1 MSQDSALRS
10 YYLNKI
16 EQLEHKL
23 NEKTQNVKRLE
34 AQRNDWNNQVRV
46 LRDELTA
53 LYESGSY
60 VGEVV
65 KQMGKNKVLVKVI
78 NQKYFLN
85 YPLLADTFPPIL
97 ALLPFMCSFF
107 IKR

>member
-1 MSQDSALRS
+1 MSQNSALKA

-23 NEKTQNVKRLE
+23 NEKMQNVKRLE
-34 AQRNDWNNQVRV
+34 AQRNDWNNQVRI

-65 KQMGKNKVLVKVI
+65 KQMGKNKVLVKV
-78 NQKYFLN
+78 
-85 YPLLADTFPPIL
+85 
-97 ALLPFMCSFF
+97 SF
-107 IKR
+107 